1 MQAQWKHE
9 EEMARLQKW
18 DGVQVSSQ
26 SVYVPN
32 TYDLKSG
39 K

>member
-1 MQAQWKHE
+1 MKAQWDYEVSKIR
-9 EEMARLQKW
+9 ASKFN
-18 DGVQVSSQ
+18 GVEVSSQ

-39 K
+39 R